1 MEDIGDADVRNRID
15 IPVRAHEDLLNCGNL
30 KCQKLEKE
38 DAFQP
43 HLSQDDGGG
52 NGLEEEGIGFRT
64 REDLF
69 DCGNSKCHPS
79 SQCVIIMCFLI

>member
-1 MEDIGDADVRNRID
+1 MIF
-15 IPVRAHEDLLNCGNL
+15 PVRAHEDLLNCGNL

-52 NGLEEEGIGFRT
+52 NGLEEEGI
-64 REDLF
+64 
-69 DCGNSKCHPS
+69 
-79 SQCVIIMCFLI
+79 